1 MNKIITEDNVQN
13 KLEEEL
19 LLLNKLLET
28 AVNHGGDKGGAYF
41 TCPEE
46 IQEQLNKYLKLRKLT
61 KEYRA
66 SFVDWDGEYDEEQIY
81 FAVIMRK

>member
-41 TCPEE
+41 TCP
-46 IQEQLNKYLKLRKLT
+46 
-61 KEYRA
+61 
-66 SFVDWDGEYDEEQIY
+66 
-81 FAVIMRK
+81 